1 MSTGGIVSRET
12 ADEMRRWR
20 KEMGPAAFE
29 GMMRKSVL
37 NWLEQGLGHLRCE
50 EEGKSEKQSQV
61 VGPNNKNKNKLT
73 FIYTET

>member
-29 GMMRKSVL
+29 GMMRKISL
-37 NWLEQGLGHLRCE
+37 
-50 EEGKSEKQSQV
+50 
-61 VGPNNKNKNKLT
+61 KLVRARART
-73 FIYTET
+73 FAM